1 VRRGNAFAACERV
14 LASMPRQS
22 HASALPL
29 RPASVDQQLSFGSIA
44 SELGPGLRVHR
55 CSRVVA
61 RRVSR
66 GPSSTDSRTEQ
77 ERTDLSPAGPV
88 QSQLRAFLARG
99 RRADLRP
106 IPRARTGS
114 FTQPHQRALCRS
126 QRAERSAGTP
136 VGRDTARQRIACAF
150 EQRARHHSRVECG
163 CKRLR
168 RYRPKQA
175 GARSAETR
183 RVSSTDRA
191 AIDARVRRTRIE

>member
-29 RPASVDQQLSFGSIA
+29 RPASVDQQLSFGRIA

-61 RRVSR
+61 RRESR

-77 ERTDLSPAGPV
+77 ERTDLARAESV

-136 VGRDTARQRIACAF
+136 VGRDTLANGSHARSNSERDTTPRWSAGASVSAATAPSKRGR
-150 EQRARHHSRVECG
+150 EARRRVEF
-163 CKRLR
+163 
-168 RYRPKQA
+168 P
-175 GARSAETR
+175 
-183 RVSSTDRA
+183 
-191 AIDARVRRTRIE
+191 